1 VYTISATMTAIH
13 QLLTS
18 AEPDSPLNV
27 DVAQLFRVGDEVGAR
42 SLIRFY
48 TETEKWSGGV
58 GAGVGAGSRR

>member
-1 VYTISATMTAIH
+1 MTSIH

-27 DVAQLFRVGDEVGAR
+27 DVAQLFRLGDEVGAQ

-48 TETEKWSGGV
+48 TESERYDGRK
-58 GAGVGAGSRR
+58 R

>member
-1 VYTISATMTAIH
+1 MTSIH

-27 DVAQLFRVGDEVGAR
+27 DVAQLFRLGDDVGAQ

-48 TETEKWSGGV
+48 TEMERFEGD
-58 GAGVGAGSRR
+58 RR

>member
-1 VYTISATMTAIH
+1 MTSIH

-48 TETEKWSGGV
+48 TETERYEG
-58 GAGVGAGSRR
+58 RRAEGYVERERWERRR

>member
-1 VYTISATMTAIH
+1 MTSIH

-27 DVAQLFRVGDEVGAR
+27 DIAQLFRSGDEVGAM

-48 TETEKWSGGV
+48 TQCERYNWRGV
-58 GAGVGAGSRR
+58 GERR

>member
-1 VYTISATMTAIH
+1 
-13 QLLTS
+13 LLTS